1 MNISTPVASEI
12 ATVDFSPLTTEEI
25 KRISVKQIV
34 NPLTFEPAEPGRVP
48 IPILGGLYD
57 PALGAWE
64 SLRQRLG
71 WTETSLLAYC

>member
-1 MNISTPVASEI
+1 MNISNPVASEI
-12 ATVDFSPLTTEEI
+12 TSVDFSPLSEAEI

-34 NPLTFEPAEPGRVP
+34 NPLTFEPVEPGRVP

-64 SLRQRLG
+64 SLRQRL
-71 WTETSLLAYC
+71 AKAA